1 MFYHKKLGIPQEVEI
16 PDVEFSLH
24 YTRHALI
31 RSKQRLRYVGRKEVP
46 KVLTIKKNKI
56 VELETEK
63 GSNKIVGCTIRLMH
77 DKKVDI
83 VLILKF
89 NHKKKFA
96 KVVTVWFNERK
107 DNHRKIDLT
116 KYNTP

>member
-1 MFYHKKLGIPQEVEI
+1 MFYHKKLGFPQEVEI
-16 PDVEFSLH
+16 PDIEFRLQ
-24 YTRHALI
+24 YTRHALM

-46 KVLTIKKNKI
+46 KVLTVKKNKI
-56 VELETEK
+56 VEMELIDGK
-63 GSNKIVGCTIRLMH
+63 MFGCTIRLMH

-83 VLILKF
+83 VLILRF

-116 KYNTP
+116 KYSTP